1 MFFNEPLKNVVKSHI
16 KTNCLKEFCLSCELG
31 FIVRMLEDAKG
42 SNCQASNFLRAFG
55 TIPQGIYVYIY
66 DICILYYIYCQKKKY
81 IYIYMYY
88 IYILIF

>member
-1 MFFNEPLKNVVKSHI
+1 MDYYRFYNKTQYAGLETDIQNSYCNAIIQVMFFNEPLKNVVKSHI

-55 TIPQGIYVYIY
+55 TIPQGM
-66 DICILYYIYCQKKKY
+66 DKR
-81 IYIYMYY
+81 
-88 IYILIF
+88 